1 MARWVNQ
8 ALAPLAVILLLV
20 LLAHGIA
27 LHVVGQELASFS
39 SILKPRTEPL
49 FTRRITQQ
57 ATSTVAPRPQAAPA
71 PARVAVPKA
80 VRTVP
85 LQNTATVPTEATISV
100 AKVSVTDTV
109 GMNTVPENT
118 RTLPSPSPTLALASP
133 EASPASAT
141 VSVASVTTAT
151 SATSVIVS
159 PATPM
164 TTTFANPVASLAEQ
178 GDWPLST
185 RLNYKLGGYFRGELH
200 GDARVQWSRDDP
212 AKGDNY
218 QVQVNVS
225 VLAQKIS
232 MVSQGRV
239 RATGLEPQIFE
250 ENNRGKIRNLRLEA
264 QEVITDNGAR
274 LPRPAADPFSVQ
286 DAASQFVELGHR
298 FKNGRNRLAEGEVV
312 KVWLARPGGMDEWVY
327 DIGPAETID
336 LPDIGPVQAF
346 HLTPRPLA
354 NPRGPIKV
362 EMWFAPSLQYLPVRI
377 KLILNAETH
386 LDLKVQEIIQ

>member
-1 MARWVNQ
+1 M
-8 ALAPLAVILLLV
+8 P
-20 LLAHGIA
+20 
-27 LHVVGQELASFS
+27 E
-39 SILKPRTEPL
+39 
-49 FTRRITQQ
+49 
-57 ATSTVAPRPQAAPA
+57 STP
-71 PARVAVPKA
+71 
-80 VRTVP
+80 
-85 LQNTATVPTEATISV
+85 
-100 AKVSVTDTV
+100 
-109 GMNTVPENT
+109 
-118 RTLPSPSPTLALASP
+118 TLPSPSPTVALASP
-133 EASPASAT
+133 EASPVSTT
-141 VSVASVTTAT
+141 VSVASVTTV
-151 SATSVIVS
+151 TSVMVS
-159 PATPM
+159 PVTQM

-212 AKGDNY
+212 AKSDTY
-218 QVQVNVS
+218 QVQVNAS

-239 RATGLEPQIFE
+239 RATGLEPKIFE

-264 QEVITDNGAR
+264 QEIITDNGTR
-274 LPRPAADPFSVQ
+274 LPRPVADPFSVQ

-298 FKNGRNRLAEGEVV
+298 FRNGRNRLAEGEVV
-312 KVWLARPGGMDEWVY
+312 KIWLARPGGLDEWVY
-327 DIGPAETID
+327 DIGPAETIY

-354 NPRGPIKV
+354 NSRGPIKV